1 MDFTF
6 EELTINA
13 WPSIQTMVFDG
24 WIIRMANGYTKRANS
39 IIPLYSFDNDI
50 YGKIEHCE
58 NIFRKNNLPVIFK
71 IIGCNEHHEIDQI
84 LDKLDYKNIDL
95 TSVQICNKIN
105 QSHNKFN
112 GIYVNSGF
120 STDWLNCFYECN
132 GIIDVNIIKTIEIML
147 ENIKLDLIT
156 VYKKEN
162 GKFMG
167 CGYGVIEKGFIGL
180 FDIIVKNEFRGNG
193 YGKEIV
199 ETILSK
205 SNEQGIGKAYL
216 SVVDNNFIAKNLYKK
231 LGFNEIYKYWYR
243 RKE

>member
-39 IIPLYSFDNDI
+39 IIPLYSFENNVYEKIDYCEKI
-50 YGKIEHCE
+50 Y
-58 NIFRKNNLPVIFK
+58 RQNNLPVIFK
-71 IIGCNEHHEIDQI
+71 IIGCNEHKKIDQI
-84 LDKLDYKNIDL
+84 LDKMGYQNIDL

-105 QSHNKFN
+105 QSNSEFI
-112 GIYVNSGF
+112 GIIVNNVF
-120 STDWLNCFYECN
+120 SAEWKKCFYECN
-132 GIIDVNIIKTIEIML
+132 GINDLYIINTIEIML
-147 ENIKLDLIT
+147 DNIKLDLIT

-162 GKFMG
+162 GIFIG
-167 CGYGVIEKGFIGL
+167 CGYGVIEKGYVGI

-199 ETILSK
+199 GAILNK
-205 SNEQGIGKAYL
+205 ANEQGIENSYL
-216 SVVDNNFIAKNLYKK
+216 SVVDNNIIAKKLYERM
-231 LGFNEIYKYWYR
+231 GFNEIYKYWYR
-243 RKE
+243 KME